1 MPYKDETTNLLF
13 ICTANHDRSPTAEDL
28 FRSSG
33 RYKALSAGILP
44 LARREVSQELI
55 DWADIIF
62 VMNEEEDG
70 HASHVRRRFDVS
82 GKELVDLNIPDVY
95 PRGSEPL
102 LALLRQRLSG
112 FIRLD
117 V

>member
-1 MPYKDETTNLLF
+1 MPHQHEKTNLLF

-55 DWADIIF
+55 DWADIVF

-70 HASHVRRRFDVS
+70 HASHLRRFDVS
-82 GKELVDLNIPDVY
+82 GKKIVDLNIPDVY

-102 LALLRQRLSG
+102 LELLRQRLSG